1 MLTHAHNALP
11 DHTIRQ
17 LSGDADF
24 AAAVALQEETWG
36 ENFSER
42 VPKAILR
49 TVQRL
54 GGVAAG
60 AFTAEGRLD
69 GFVFGITGWRDGVP
83 LHWSDMLAVRPGLRD
98 RGLGEALK
106 RHQRDVLLGRGVMDV
121 EWTFEPLESRN
132 AHLNFGR
139 LGVVSRQYVREYYG
153 GSDSPLHEGLGTDRL
168 VVNWRLDDRSVED
181 RLAGRTQP
189 PVLRDVEDVPV
200 INPAREVDGVA
211 ACDDAR
217 VDLQANRLLLTIPA
231 DLNRVREAGQEAV
244 ARWRAVT
251 RTAFETYLPR
261 GWQVVDLVRAGQ
273 WSAYVLERI
282 G

>member
-17 LSGDADF
+17 LSSDADF
-24 AAAVALQEETWG
+24 RAAVQLQEETWG
-36 ENFSER
+36 EGFGER
-42 VPKAILR
+42 VPVAILR
-49 TVQRL
+49 TAQRL
-54 GGVAAG
+54 GGVASG
-60 AFTAEGRLD
+60 AFAGDGRLD

-83 LHWSDMLAVRPGLRD
+83 LHWSDMLAVRPDVRD

-106 RHQRDVLLGRGVMDV
+106 RHQRDVLLGRGVVDV

-139 LGVVSRQYVREYYG
+139 LGVVSRQYVRDYYG
-153 GSDSPLHEGLGTDRL
+153 ASDSPLHAGLGTDRL
-168 VVNWRLDDRSVED
+168 VVNWRLDDRAVED
-181 RLAGRTQP
+181 RLAGRTQAP
-189 PVLRDVEDVPV
+189 GLREVEDVPV

-211 ACDDAR
+211 ACDDVR
-217 VDLQANRLLLTIPA
+217 TDLDASRLLLTIPA
-231 DLNRVREAGQEAV
+231 DLGQVREAGEAAV

-251 RTAFETYLPR
+251 RKGFETYLPR
-261 GWQVVDLVRAGQ
+261 GWQVVDLARAGQ
-273 WSAYVLERI
+273 WSAYLLERI